1 MIAGKT
7 WREVRLMTLVYAAI
21 LILMMVPAVFVWPD
35 LYADLQRPS
44 AMAKAVGSM
53 GEFMQRAMDALRNK
67 DEDFAYLSYMALQ
80 LFFKGGNVAGIAA
93 GVLIGTGL
101 FAREREAMT
110 FEFLLSRP
118 VSRAKL
124 LWQKVWPCVIAI
136 VLPIFVANCL
146 AIPISR
152 RIEFGLPLER
162 VLWCSLHNALFVLL
176 IFLLTVI
183 ASIRCR
189 VQAHAAFWIGGLVI
203 VQLAIYFIPVLRLG
217 SMFRLSD
224 FDWYGPIMA
233 GNRGPAQMFD
243 LFTEAGLSSWLVLG
257 AVALYGIAYWQLRR
271 AQL

>member
-7 WREVRLMTLVYAAI
+7 WREVRAMTLVYTAI
-21 LILMMVPAVFVWPD
+21 LILMMVPAVYVWPD

-53 GEFMQRAMDALRNK
+53 GEFMQRAMDALRNR

-80 LFFKGGNVAGIAA
+80 LFFKGANVAGIAA
-93 GVLIGTGL
+93 GVLLGTGL

-118 VSRAKL
+118 VSRGAI

-136 VLPIFVANCL
+136 VVPIFLANLL
-146 AIPISR
+146 AIPVSR
-152 RIEFGLPLER
+152 RIEFGLPLDR
-162 VLWCSLHNALFVLL
+162 VLWCSLHSALFVLL
-176 IFLLTVI
+176 VFGLTVL

-189 VQAHAAFWIGGLVI
+189 VQAHAAFWVGGFVI
-203 VQLAIYFIPVLRLG
+203 AQLAIYFIPVLRLG
-217 SMFRLSD
+217 SLFRLSD

-243 LFTEAGLSSWLVLG
+243 LLHEPGLTSWLLL
-257 AVALYGIAYWQLRR
+257 ALALLYGVAHWQLRR